1 MVILF
6 IDQRTDAQHQ
16 QGIPR
21 AEQMKRQRRQMAV
34 QHDDAEILNIA
45 INGVEQE
52 DPLNGRGIAI
62 HRIEDRGHIHQQQR
76 KNIIQIAGVP
86 EENKHGGEDHA
97 HADIEHNQA
106 SDWVEQQKEGP
117 TEWNPIDRHKEKE
130 HD

>member
-62 HRIEDRGHIHQQQR
+62 HPYRRSR
-76 KNIIQIAGVP
+76 TYTSA
-86 EENKHGGEDHA
+86 A
-97 HADIEHNQA
+97 A
-106 SDWVEQQKEGP
+106 
-117 TEWNPIDRHKEKE
+117 
-130 HD
+130 